1 MENKEYEGYWVA
13 LMSDGTYKELW
24 GTRASVIKWLNEREY
39 SNYRLVKWRDE
50 QKAARKNFSLIVKKH
65 IDKV

>member
-50 QKAARKNFSLIVKKH
+50 
-65 IDKV
+65 